1 MTEGVHYTDRGTDNS
16 EELIKNLVMERKLN
30 QKNTQVRQTLVSSKE
45 EIEAG

>member
-1 MTEGVHYTDRGTDNS
+1 MTEGVHDTDRGTDNF